1 MLVPGTALVL
11 LMTMG
16 AALALEE
23 PGSAEED
30 EASGRGGYPA
40 YAGFYRQPYGPL
52 AESQR
57 LKLRE
62 DARKMFYFGYEN
74 YMKFAF
80 PADELNPIDCSGRG
94 PDWDNPSNININDVL
109 GNYSLTLIDAL
120 DTLAVMGNTSEFQ
133 RAVQLV
139 VETVSFDQDATVQ
152 VFEAT
157 IRVMGSLLS
166 AHMLMTE
173 PKQLLGELAPPGYN
187 GELLQMAHELA
198 MRLMPAFH
206 DSPSNI
212 PYPRVNLR
220 HGVPVDCA
228 KETCTAGAGSL
239 LVEFGVLSRLIGNP
253 AFEWAARRAVQTLVH
268 LRCNDTGNVVNLQSE
283 EWVGKQSGLGAGLDS
298 FYEYLIKAYVL
309 FGKTEDLAMFESVYH
324 SVRKHLRKGKNGF
337 DLFKIRMQIRPI
349 GGIQNVNCPA
359 WRSRQECNAGQGEPP
374 LYVNVHMCNGRIANT
389 WVDSLQA
396 FFPGLQVLVGD
407 IEEAICLHA
416 FYYAIW
422 RRYDSLPERYN
433 WRLHAPDVSFYPLRP
448 ELVES
453 TYLLYQ
459 ATHNPFYLHVGRDI
473 LQSLERHART
483 HCGYATLHHVVEKT
497 QEDRMESFFLS
508 ETCKYL
514 FLLFDEHHPLHLSSG
529 DYIFTTEGHI
539 IPVSSSLR
547 RKAWQGDWSTSWK
560 PSRWPSDTSSN
571 ASCERV
577 AADRH
582 HALPLQP
589 VYMRQLKAMVGL
601 L

>member
-268 LRCNDTGNVVNLQSE
+268 LRCNDTGLLGNVVNLQSE

-324 SVRKHLRKGKNGF
+324 SVRKHLRKG
-337 DLFKIRMQIRPI
+337 
-349 GGIQNVNCPA
+349 
-359 WRSRQECNAGQGEPP
+359 RQECNAGQGEPP